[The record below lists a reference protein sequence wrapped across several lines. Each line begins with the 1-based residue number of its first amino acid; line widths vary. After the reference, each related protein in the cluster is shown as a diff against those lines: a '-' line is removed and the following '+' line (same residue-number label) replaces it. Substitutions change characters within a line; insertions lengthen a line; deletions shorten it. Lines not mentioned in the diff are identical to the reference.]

1 MTPETTDNHAHHNAY
16 LKGLMAATTA
26 VGGVITAPYLLPH
39 IGIGS
44 ERMAEMA
51 MTAMHATT
59 PLGIGLAGSVNG
71 LLNEIPLIGP
81 QLAAG
86 GIATAVSSGIIG
98 IGGVLLSKW
107 MEKKEAENPQQD
119 GVRWSRVVRYAALAT
134 SILIALPSLLTGI
147 SAGLTFLA
155 AAFGSSAA
163 ASATATALA
172 GTLGAMGSLSI
183 AESSASLLATTIPH
197 LFICGSAIIPAAMA
211 LFMASSLKQKAEPNT
226 STSWQTRIEQ
236 TRLQSAEPAIER

>member
-1 MTPETTDNHAHHNAY
+1 M
-16 LKGLMAATTA
+16 ATTGA
-26 VGGVITAPYLLPH
+26 VGGVITAPYLLPLV
-39 IGIGS
+39 GIGS

-51 MTAMHATT
+51 MTSMHATT
-59 PLGIGLAGSVNG
+59 PLGIGLAGQVNG
-71 LLNEIPLIGP
+71 LLNGIPVIGP

-86 GIATAVSSGIIG
+86 GIMTAVTSGVIG

-107 MEKKEAENPQQD
+107 MEKKEAENPEQSGIQ
-119 GVRWSRVVRYAALAT
+119 WSRVIRYAALAT

-147 SAGLTFLA
+147 SAGVTFLA

-163 ASATATALA
+163 ASATATALS

-197 LFICGSAIIPAAMA
+197 LFICGAAIIPAAMA
-211 LFMASSLKQKAEPNT
+211 LFMAAPPKHEEAKPHSGH
-226 STSWQTRIEQ
+226 WQTRIENMREQ
-236 TRLQSAEPAIER
+236 EAERAIAR